1 MEPLIINADLAEDEP
16 DALTQ
21 ALMGLIDAANI
32 CCGVHAGS
40 AAKTALALR
49 LTRDAG
55 VQVGAHPGMAAAGGR
70 AGMAAGPAPAEFAE
84 LLERQVGGL
93 RELAA
98 RAGVAVG
105 HVKLHGTLYHAVE
118 ADAALAQVFLEFL
131 INKASD
137 LRVFALAGGRFA
149 AIARAA
155 GVAVLEEAFAER
167 GYLAGGRLVPRGQPG
182 AVIVDPAAVVERL
195 AQWRASGLMPA
206 TGGTSFPLTAQT
218 LCVHADNPQALEI
231 LRALR
236 AGGF

>member
-16 DALTQ
+16 HALTK

-40 AAKTALALR
+40 AAKTALALA
-49 LTRDAG
+49 LARDAG
-55 VQVGAHPGMAAAGGR
+55 VQVGAHPGMAAGGGR
-70 AGMAAGPAPAEFAE
+70 AGGVPAPAEFAE
-84 LLERQVGGL
+84 LLERQVGSF
-93 RELAA
+93 RALAA

-105 HVKLHGTLYHAVE
+105 HVKLHGTLYRAVE
-118 ADAALAQVFLEFL
+118 ADAALAQVLLEFL
-131 INKASD
+131 ANKAGD
-137 LRVFALAGGRFA
+137 LEVFALAGGRFA
-149 AIARAA
+149 PIARAA

-182 AVIVDPAAVVERL
+182 AVIVDPAAVVGRL

-206 TGGTSFPLTAQT
+206 IGGTSFPLTAET

-236 AGGF
+236 AGEF